1 MQDYIQSLRRAN
13 KTVEDKITEAEGEVD
28 TNPTEAQKQ
37 AGNYKKGHV
46 KIDGYDVTIENPKG
60 SVRSGTDASGKEWSI
75 TMNNTYGYIRGT
87 EGVDGDHID
96 VFFSD
101 NPSQGDV
108 FVIDQVNKDGSFD
121 EHKVMYGFSSEE
133 EARQAYLSNYEEG
146 WQGLGAITHVTKEEF
161 KKWVDSSHRK
171 TKPFAEYKN
180 VKVEGAQNG
189 KAGENANEPTVLRLN
204 GEEKSVVDIENTV
217 MEHVQR
223 IIDEGGFDAE
233 IVGVKVIGSYMR
245 GEQTSESDLDVLV
258 EYKGKAKEDVLFNA
272 IAEEGLEING
282 VNVDINP
289 ITKGKSGTI
298 EEFIK
303 RNAGFSK
310 VAKAEGAEV
319 NTEVYSPQT
328 WDESSSLEDVEAR
341 LKLLEDVFYH
351 PWEEQS
357 KKAFPDA
364 EQFHAEAKALIDKYG
379 GNDKVPKEEQDALAA
394 KYADYVGLQDAMR
407 EEIYALRELRDK
419 LEANMEREKLEETKQ
434 QKIAEQLAKYNGY
447 LRGRGS
453 LQASSI
459 ERNLSKKMKID
470 GEVATVAEFIERWL
484 ADGSLNVS
492 TRNYKPQI
500 NRRRWNQM
508 SGQEQSAWEAS
519 HDKLKTE
526 YLVND
531 YELGKTAYDYAK
543 WLLSERGKG
552 KLDNGDVEQR
562 RTNVNKD
569 GLVVDAEGNPLTLY
583 HGTPNDVELASLEM
597 GHTRDGEEVPARFNG
612 NGISFTPDRTV
623 AVEYSTNKGGEGK
636 VFSVNVTLKKPYF
649 TVGVANF
656 TPEESVAFT
665 EKLIAQGYDGI
676 INYSSQAMR
685 DSGALPNEVIVFD
698 IKSVEQTDDTDGKT
712 DSQGNPLNAD
722 GTLKLEKIG
731 SIDELTDED
740 FSNPTRNVEL
750 PALPKNVN
758 EAIGANGK
766 PVIIKKNIFE
776 KNKSSHKDLT
786 SDDSRKIL
794 SDVLYNPNLYGQN
807 QKATRPY
814 NWILV
819 HLADKNEAVVVEVN
833 DNKDNIEIINWHYL
847 TDKTLEQKKRQAV
860 KEGSLIL
867 TLESAAGNTLNDL
880 SSADKGTNNSANS
893 QKKDVKNDAEE
904 KKEQKSDTATKDETK
919 QETPKEE
926 DIETLIDKLG
936 EESTKAET
944 GKTTPKYNEIVSK
957 IRKIVKT
964 LPIHY
969 IITKK
974 QESANVS
981 SIFNDELRRIDEEFR
996 ESGIMSIERFRQL
1009 TTGIKEKAKKKAFKL
1024 ADYIA
1029 DKKSNYTV
1037 LQGIYHDPDGYA
1049 VATDAHILVAIKENV
1064 DEKTSGKI
1072 IKPDGTEIDAEYL
1085 HWKSIIRTD
1094 GEEQAV
1100 DFNKLLD
1107 FILGVKEEIKGLS
1120 KADRGNFDVVLRFPN
1135 GTIIPFDLNL
1145 LEKFAILAINIGANS
1160 INVKDANSSI
1170 IAKSDKGYVLLM
1182 PMRLNSVSDYYD
1194 FYPER
1199 LPYGYAIQEPSAEN
1213 RDNTKNATSKATD
1226 NDPLA
1231 EIEDKETYVEKNNKK
1246 GGEVKKKGEKAGNDA
1261 LEDTLNN
1268 KKPTEATQQEKI
1280 EDVGEK
1286 IGGARKDMAG
1296 EYKKRAE
1303 EDLAKSTSEL
1313 EEFISKTPIS
1323 KIFNFDFKK
1332 LREQGMSNEVVSF
1345 IKICKQAIPAKP
1357 RNLYKLKKWVSG
1369 TLSIYEMCL
1378 KANTNWDRIKE
1389 LIDNTR
1395 VGNIYQA
1402 YMAVGGFD
1410 SGLELNE
1417 AVLHQLGKETYAYR
1431 YGEKISLEGKWRV
1444 ENAGAFDGI
1453 YDTKEEAIEALK
1465 KFAGKN
1471 AIKPDT
1477 KQIKFVV
1484 YRRREDNIC
1493 YITPK
1498 GKSDVIIQDG
1508 FKTATEA
1515 FDYIREHQAE
1525 MEERYRTLMSDTKVE
1540 FAENRERKGRDYRRD
1555 KNISAQEFME
1565 AFGFRGVE
1573 FGNWTNQ
1580 EDRQKSIN
1588 NAYDA
1593 LMDLAEVL
1601 GVSPRALS
1609 LNGKLGMA
1617 FGARGTGKFNAHYE
1631 PDKVVINLTKT
1642 KGAGSLA
1649 HEWFHALDHYFA
1661 TLGKAGSMAFA
1672 TNLFNLLPERVH
1684 RRTDKQGN
1692 YKYYNYRG
1700 TELSE
1705 EEVIKAF
1712 EANGVR
1718 REMVEAWY
1726 YLMDKI
1732 RKSDYNKRSNAYSG
1746 LHKDNYWTE
1755 PTELG
1760 ARAFSKWV
1768 ENELSKRN
1776 AINDYL
1782 ANNPALFAEN
1792 VDETERKYA
1801 PYPFDT
1807 DAEWMEDAFGNLFQT
1822 MEQKTDDA
1830 TGNVILYQKSDGTV
1844 EKLSTEEEALRDE
1857 LVGVLKQ
1864 AGIEV
1869 ITDNE
1874 QAQKVLDEANTDD
1887 MRQQKAPDVRFF
1899 RTTDGHAYGFTYKG
1913 KVYIDA
1919 NSATAETPIHEYSHL
1934 WASAFRKS
1942 NPKEWANIVELMK
1955 GTPIWEEVKK
1965 KYPELTTDDEVADE
1979 VLAHYSGRRGAE
1991 RLRAEQKKVTDSDK
2005 SILDKASAVSAIENV
2020 KQALKRFWKGVADWL
2035 NIHFTSAED
2044 VADKVLADML
2054 NGVNPTLNAIKE
2066 EENAIIAKAK
2076 ANGTY
2081 MKAPNGNPTNLNEKQ
2096 WVQVRTKAFKNWF
2109 GDWEKAARIEK
2120 LRKSESASITGKEI
2134 EPSEDLK
2141 QYKKNALEYGKTLRG
2156 EYTNK
2161 DTGETI
2167 SLTGGN
2173 KRGGIREILQH
2184 DYKDVPHL
2192 QSIAAIPQIIEN
2204 AVFIDELPND
2214 DMVKYAGVKSF
2225 RYYVCGLK
2233 IGGENYTVKAVVA
2246 VQSNGTRYYDH
2257 KLSEIEKGELL
2268 SIIPTIQK
2276 AGIENNLPSFV
2287 GKDTRLFS
2295 ILQTNSSK
2303 VVDENGEPLVV
2314 YHGSGD
2320 TFTIFSPQSEWHGN
2334 FFSSE
2339 RSVAESY
2346 SPTADNVI
2354 FEERKRPFVDVK
2366 FKDGRIERQYY
2377 DLGGIYNVYLN
2388 INKPLVVDCK
2398 GKNWNDIHFKGIKT
2412 TTDHISDYALKQ
2424 GYDGVIFINLIDGA
2438 HRGLES
2444 SNSFVAFNS
2453 NQVKSAIENIGTFDS
2468 ENPDIRYQFVG
2479 ESSAYKAKDGSTMT
2493 WRSLLSEEGKQ
2504 GISEKKDGD
2513 GSFDPTSVR
2522 LRKLDAGETCH
2533 VERRY
2538 VENGM
2543 FDFTGKDK
2551 VESVDDVA
2559 YIFRQL
2565 ENAAVEN
2572 SFMVLVKDGKPTV
2585 IHLAMGA
2592 YTSTMA
2598 PFEHAFVAYSKLN
2611 PDEVYFVHNHPSG
2624 TLKASQQDQ
2633 ATLDRMKKVFG
2644 DDVVNPGIIIDTTS
2658 GKYGIFDG
2666 MNNIQQ
2672 KMPVVQEGAVPIKV
2686 YNFSKQVFAKDW
2698 NPMNA
2703 FKIKSDDDVATFV
2716 SSHRLGEHKKMS
2728 LLVLGNDNSVVANL
2742 FLPFTRIGDL
2752 DNVREACNLMSDYIH
2767 QCGGVCGLLYGN
2779 YDYTIDEN
2787 RLISN
2792 ISSRMKELGTRLLDV
2807 IHVEHSAQNVGL
2819 VYEPGASDKE
2829 LMDAE
2834 NVSDDTM
2841 YRIREDEP
2849 PTNTGIGYKVF
2860 VLKDGKLYPP
2870 MVANP
2875 NGEATPV
2882 GVWLDAD
2889 AAPIVGETKTGRS
2902 QVKAGG
2908 KGTQGGSGTLSYRPG
2923 WHLGEIPYALQFNR
2937 NDENGERTLF
2947 PANFVWAEVEYAN
2960 DVDYQEE
2967 AMSYGY
2973 NQNGKFRHS
2982 YAGLPRVPV
2991 NGAYTYRTNPNP
3003 ETDPWIITG
3012 AMKVNRLL
3020 TPTEVDE
3027 MVKAAGR
3034 EPQRRQGGAVTDA
3047 EIEALNEEINNAN
3060 RDANEDINE
3069 VNDRFNEELGRLTEE
3084 NKDKVVL
3091 SLGSPSAVLLSAG
3104 IEDKPMKLYGN
3115 KVIKKMKKHGFTLGE
3130 LKDLPRAVADPI
3142 AVFDNI
3148 GREGN
3153 RSILTELRTKQGN
3166 FLVTVDLGKDA
3177 DIDFN
3182 IISSVFGKGDNNIA
3196 DWINKGFATYINK
3209 EKALAFLS
3217 HPSAPIAAAAANAEL
3232 DSAAKV
3238 VQNFENPSIDEEKIS
3253 PNRITLRKQMTDR
3266 VKELAERLII

>member
-1 MQDYIQSLRRAN
+1 M
-13 KTVEDKITEAEGEVD
+13 
-28 TNPTEAQKQ
+28 
-37 AGNYKKGHV
+37 
-46 KIDGYDVTIENPKG
+46 
-60 SVRSGTDASGKEWSI
+60 
-75 TMNNTYGYIRGT
+75 
-87 EGVDGDHID
+87 
-96 VFFSD
+96 
-101 NPSQGDV
+101 
-108 FVIDQVNKDGSFD
+108 
-121 EHKVMYGFSSEE
+121 
-133 EARQAYLSNYEEG
+133 
-146 WQGLGAITHVTKEEF
+146 
-161 KKWVDSSHRK
+161 
-171 TKPFAEYKN
+171 
-180 VKVEGAQNG
+180 
-189 KAGENANEPTVLRLN
+189 
-204 GEEKSVVDIENTV
+204 
-217 MEHVQR
+217 
-223 IIDEGGFDAE
+223 
-233 IVGVKVIGSYMR
+233 
-245 GEQTSESDLDVLV
+245 
-258 EYKGKAKEDVLFNA
+258 
-272 IAEEGLEING
+272 
-282 VNVDINP
+282 
-289 ITKGKSGTI
+289 
-298 EEFIK
+298 
-303 RNAGFSK
+303 
-310 VAKAEGAEV
+310 

-328 WDESSSLEDVEAR
+328 WDESSSLEDVETR
-341 LKLLEDVFYH
+341 LKLLEDIFYY
-351 PWEEQS
+351 PMGEQS

-364 EQFHAEAKALIDKYG
+364 DNIHADVKALIDKYG
-379 GNDKVPKEEQDALAA
+379 GKDKVPKEEQDALSA
-394 KYADYVGLQDAMR
+394 KYADYLELQDAMR

-434 QKIAEQLAKYNGY
+434 QKITEQLAKYNGY
-447 LRGRGS
+447 LRGRGN

-500 NRRRWNQM
+500 NRRRWNRM

-543 WLLSERGKG
+543 WLLSERGKADSQEQSMTGAFGPIYTQFKG
-552 KLDNGDVEQR
+552 KAKEAIAFLLEKKDGEAIAALHHKDIGDIDLVWGKEGTGKSDGYGLAKLAKYHPEVLDNLQEIMDDMVV
-562 RTNVNKD
+562 TNRSENRVQ
-569 GLVVDAEGNPLTLY
+569 LESETHQASVRLTWD
-583 HGTPNDVELASLEM
+583 NE
-597 GHTRDGEEVPARFNG
+597 
-612 NGISFTPDRTV
+612 
-623 AVEYSTNKGGEGK
+623 
-636 VFSVNVTLKKPYF
+636 KKNWLL
-649 TVGVANF
+649 T
-656 TPEESVAFT
+656 AF
-665 EKLIAQGYDGI
+665 EKK
-676 INYSSQAMR
+676 NS
-685 DSGALPNEVIVFD
+685 ALDNT
-698 IKSVEQTDDTDGKT
+698 TDTGKT
-712 DSQGNPLNAD
+712 SERGKRNDTATPQSTVSDSKGN
-722 GTLKLEKIG
+722 
-731 SIDELTDED
+731 
-740 FSNPTRNVEL
+740 
-750 PALPKNVN
+750 
-758 EAIGANGK
+758 
-766 PVIIKKNIFE
+766 
-776 KNKSSHKDLT
+776 
-786 SDDSRKIL
+786 
-794 SDVLYNPNLYGQN
+794 
-807 QKATRPY
+807 
-814 NWILV
+814 
-819 HLADKNEAVVVEVN
+819 
-833 DNKDNIEIINWHYL
+833 
-847 TDKTLEQKKRQAV
+847 
-860 KEGSLIL
+860 
-867 TLESAAGNTLNDL
+867 
-880 SSADKGTNNSANS
+880 NNSANS
-893 QKKDVKNDAEE
+893 QKKDVKKDAED

-926 DIETLIDKLG
+926 DIESLIDKLG
-936 EESTKAET
+936 EESVKTEST
-944 GKTTPKYNEIVSK
+944 GKRTPKYNEIVSK
-957 IRKIVKT
+957 IEKIVKT

-974 QESANVS
+974 QESAHVS
-981 SIFNDELRRIDEEFR
+981 SIFNDELRRIDEEF
-996 ESGIMSIERFRQL
+996 EAYGKLSIERFRQL

-1029 DKKSNYTV
+1029 DKKSNYKA

-1049 VATDAHILVAIKENV
+1049 VASDTHILVAIKEDV

-1072 IKPDGTEIDAEYL
+1072 IKPDGTVIDVIEINGIEEHAKYPK
-1085 HWKSIIRTD
+1085 WKTIIRTD
-1094 GEEQAV
+1094 GWEQAV

-1120 KADRGNFDVVLRFPN
+1120 KADREQFDVVLRFSN
-1135 GTIIPFDLNL
+1135 GTIIPFDLNP
-1145 LEKFAILAINIGANS
+1145 LEKFANAAINIGANS

-1170 IAKSDKGYVLLM
+1170 IAKSDNGYVLLM
-1182 PMRLNSVSDYYD
+1182 PVRLNSVSDYYD

-1199 LPYGYAIQEPSAEN
+1199 LPYGYAIQDSSAEN
-1213 RDNTKNATSKATD
+1213 QDNIKKATSKATD

-1246 GGEVKKKGEKAGNDA
+1246 GGEVKRKGEKAGNDA

-1268 KKPTEATQQEKI
+1268 KKPTETTQTEKI

-1296 EYKKRAE
+1296 EYKRRAE

-1417 AVLHQLGKETYAYR
+1417 AALHQLGKEIYAYR

-1498 GKSDVIIQDG
+1498 GKPDVIIQDG
-1508 FKTATEA
+1508 FKTSTEA
-1515 FDYIREHQAE
+1515 FNYIKEHQAE

-1540 FAENRERKGRDYRRD
+1540 FAENRERKGRDYRRG

-1601 GVSPRALS
+1601 GVPPRALS

-1617 FGARGTGKFNAHYE
+1617 FGARGKGKFNAHYE

-1792 VDETERKYA
+1792 VDDTVRKYK

-1822 MEQKTDDA
+1822 MEQKTDEA
-1830 TGNVILYQKSDGTV
+1830 TGNVMLYQKSDGTV

-1874 QAQKVLDEANTDD
+1874 QAQKVLDEANGDD

-1913 KVYIDA
+1913 KVYIDTK
-1919 NSATAETPIHEYSHL
+1919 SATAETPIHEYSHL
-1934 WASAFRKS
+1934 WASAVRKS

-1955 GTPIWEEVKK
+1955 GTPIWEEVNK
-1965 KYPELTTDDEVADE
+1965 KYPELTTDDEIADE

-2066 EENAIIAKAK
+2066 EEDAIIAKAK

-2120 LRKSESASITGKEI
+2120 LKGSKPIEITGDEI
-2134 EPSEDLK
+2134 TQSQDLK
-2141 QYKKNALEYGKTLRG
+2141 EYKKNALEYGKSLRG
-2156 EYTNK
+2156 EYINDDTNTK
-2161 DTGETI
+2161 IEVNAQSI
-2167 SLTGGN
+2167 
-2173 KRGGIREILQH
+2173 KEVLQH
-2184 DYKDVPHL
+2184 DYKDKEQL
-2192 QSIAAIPQIIEN
+2192 QSIAAIPQIIKN
-2204 AVFIDELPND
+2204 GIFIVSLPNED
-2214 DMVKYAGVKSF
+2214 VKRNVNVKEYQ
-2225 RYYVCGLK
+2225 YYVSGLR
-2233 IGGENYTVKAVVA
+2233 IDNVDYTIKSVIAIDN
-2246 VQSNGTRYYDH
+2246 NGNRYYDH
-2257 KLSEIEKGELL
+2257 KLTEIEKGKLLDELDRITNPSNQENFTL
-2268 SIIPTIQK
+2268 S
-2276 AGIENNLPSFV
+2276 GY
-2287 GKDTRLFS
+2287 KDTRLFS

-2314 YHGSGD
+2314 YHGTSND
-2320 TFTIFSPQSEWHGN
+2320 FYTFDINKLGSATGNKGWYGAGFYFTPDEKSARGYASNSITLDKLDLSEDDKKH
-2334 FFSSE
+2334 
-2339 RSVAESY
+2339 
-2346 SPTADNVI
+2346 
-2354 FEERKRPFVDVK
+2354 
-2366 FKDGRIERQYY
+2366 
-2377 DLGGIYNVYLN
+2377 YLN
-2388 INKPLVVDCK
+2388 YIKYSGTEKEYDYLSMYERYLNAKEKAIRVIPAFL
-2398 GKNWNDIHFKGIKT
+2398 NIKT
-2412 TTDHISDYALKQ
+2412 PHYETRIMNFGEFYKGAEGT
-2424 GYDGVIFINLIDGA
+2424 DGVIATIDIKGKPQIY
-2438 HRGLES
+2438 EIK
-2444 SNSFVAFNS
+2444 VTDPT
-2453 NQVKSAIENIGTFDS
+2453 QIKSATENIGTFDS
-2468 ENPDIRYQFVG
+2468 ENPDIRYSKFGGNSGYVG
-2479 ESSAYKAKDGSTMT
+2479 YSMSKRAAQARADGRYPKTDFKKEYDITDKSFKTLVDLGYIDDSEWHHTSKFGNRTTFYGWDSEEAYDAYERNKKDIDALTKEYDKLLKDVETEQWEILAENTPIKGYRLKDLDDWNVRNDVDYIFREKAYNQ
-2493 WRSLLSEEGKQ
+2493 LQEEGKDPNNKEDLNARIEELKNTEE
-2504 GISEKKDGD
+2504 GKKYEELL
-2513 GSFDPTSVR
+2513 TKR
-2522 LRKLDAGETCH
+2522 EELKKAKQ
-2533 VERRY
+2533 ER
-2538 VENGM
+2538 EQ
-2543 FDFTGKDK
+2543 KA
-2551 VESVDDVA
+2551 ES
-2559 YIFRQL
+2559 I
-2565 ENAAVEN
+2565 
-2572 SFMVLVKDGKPTV
+2572 
-2585 IHLAMGA
+2585 
-2592 YTSTMA
+2592 
-2598 PFEHAFVAYSKLN
+2598 
-2611 PDEVYFVHNHPSG
+2611 
-2624 TLKASQQDQ
+2624 KAD
-2633 ATLDRMKKVFG
+2633 
-2644 DDVVNPGIIIDTTS
+2644 I
-2658 GKYGIFDG
+2658 
-2666 MNNIQQ
+2666 
-2672 KMPVVQEGAVPIKV
+2672 E
-2686 YNFSKQVFAKDW
+2686 
-2698 NPMNA
+2698 
-2703 FKIKSDDDVATFV
+2703 
-2716 SSHRLGEHKKMS
+2716 
-2728 LLVLGNDNSVVANL
+2728 
-2742 FLPFTRIGDL
+2742 
-2752 DNVREACNLMSDYIH
+2752 
-2767 QCGGVCGLLYGN
+2767 
-2779 YDYTIDEN
+2779 
-2787 RLISN
+2787 
-2792 ISSRMKELGTRLLDV
+2792 
-2807 IHVEHSAQNVGL
+2807 
-2819 VYEPGASDKE
+2819 E

-2947 PANFVWAEVEYAN
+2947 SANFVWAEVEYAN

-2967 AMSYGY
+2967 AMSYGF

-3034 EPQRRQGGAVTDA
+3034 EPQRRQEGAVTDA

-3060 RDANEDINE
+3060 RDAKEDINE
-3069 VNDRFNEELGRLTEE
+3069 VNDRFNEELQQQIDGTLP
-3084 NKDKVVL
+3084 KGHIYKM
-3091 SLGSPSAVLLSAG
+3091 GMPSKILLSAG
-3104 IEDKPMKLYGN
+3104 VPNMPIEMSSTRLEEKSKQENHPFE
-3115 KVIKKMKKHGFTLGE
+3115 ISE
-3130 LKDLPRAVADPI
+3130 LKNLVKELQSPI
-3142 AVFDNI
+3142 AVF
-3148 GREGN
+3148 EYGN
-3153 RSILTELRTKQGN
+3153 NAKNVIISIDYQGKQ
-3166 FLVTVDLGKDA
+3166 FLVGIHFNQNRDGIEVSSIRGIFPKTNAKWLNWIVQGKA
-3177 DIDFN
+3177 D
-3182 IISSVFGKGDNNIA
+3182 
-3196 DWINKGFATYINK
+3196 YLNK
-3209 EKALAFLS
+3209 EKIQALIDKQRTNLADVEYLD
-3217 HPSAPIAAAAANAEL
+3217 L
-3232 DSAAKV
+3232 DSVAKI
-3238 VQNFENPSIDEEKIS
+3238 VQNFENPSIDEEKNS
-3253 PNRITLRKQMTDR
+3253 PNRITLRKQMAER
-3266 VKELAERLII
+3266 VKELAEKLNLNNVEIVTNTSQLTGKQKRAKGFFNVKTGKITIVIPNNASIADVEQTLLHEAVAHYGLRQLFGTEFNTFLDNVFNNDMLIFQKLLIKCLLSLPII

>member
-1 MQDYIQSLRRAN
+1 MVCRTTFLRKKAMNLSDDKDITQSSNLQENQHKTDKKSDEVQQEDNTEEERNKIKMIAASFANETPEEAVAFDRQVPKMTDAELLAYMKEDGNGDVNKAHHPSVYDEYDYRHIGEVLEAHDKHLKQLTDNNTTLEQAEEMLANLFNDEDRLATNERTELFGQEEALQDYIQSLRRAN
-13 KTVEDKITEAEGEVD
+13 KTVEEKITEAEGEVD
-28 TNPTEAQKQ
+28 ANPTEAQKQ

-96 VFFSD
+96 VFFSE

-161 KKWVDSSHRK
+161 KKWVESSHRK

-189 KAGENANEPTVLRLN
+189 KSGENANEPTVLRLN
-204 GEEKSVVDIENTV
+204 GEEKSVGDIENTV

-303 RNAGFSK
+303 RNSGFTK

-328 WDESSSLEDVEAR
+328 WDESSSFEDVEAR
-341 LKLLEDVFYH
+341 LKLLEDIFYH
-351 PWEEQS
+351 PWEEQNN
-357 KKAFPDA
+357 KAFPDA

-394 KYADYVGLQDAMR
+394 KYADYLELQDAMR

-419 LEANMEREKLEETKQ
+419 LEASMERKKLEETKQ
-434 QKIAEQLAKYNGY
+434 QKITEQLAKYNGY

-459 ERNLSKKMKID
+459 DRNLSKKMKID

-543 WLLSERGKG
+543 WLLSERGKADSQEQPMTGAFGPIYTQFKG
-552 KLDNGDVEQR
+552 KAKEAIDWLKSKKEGEAAGALHHHSVGDISLVWGDEKSGLAKIVYKHPEVVDNLQDIIDGMEIVQESDNRIKLESNTHFAVVSKEYKGEPREKWLLTAYEKKETSEPANSRMDVES
-562 RTNVNKD
+562 N
-569 GLVVDAEGNPLTLY
+569 L
-583 HGTPNDVELASLEM
+583 
-597 GHTRDGEEVPARFNG
+597 
-612 NGISFTPDRTV
+612 
-623 AVEYSTNKGGEGK
+623 EGK
-636 VFSVNVTLKKPYF
+636 S
-649 TVGVANF
+649 
-656 TPEESVAFT
+656 
-665 EKLIAQGYDGI
+665 
-676 INYSSQAMR
+676 
-685 DSGALPNEVIVFD
+685 
-698 IKSVEQTDDTDGKT
+698 DDT
-712 DSQGNPLNAD
+712 A
-722 GTLKLEKIG
+722 
-731 SIDELTDED
+731 
-740 FSNPTRNVEL
+740 TRQ
-750 PALPKNVN
+750 
-758 EAIGANGK
+758 
-766 PVIIKKNIFE
+766 
-776 KNKSSHKDLT
+776 D
-786 SDDSRKIL
+786 
-794 SDVLYNPNLYGQN
+794 SDVSG
-807 QKATRPY
+807 
-814 NWILV
+814 
-819 HLADKNEAVVVEVN
+819 
-833 DNKDNIEIINWHYL
+833 
-847 TDKTLEQKKRQAV
+847 
-860 KEGSLIL
+860 G
-867 TLESAAGNTLNDL
+867 
-880 SSADKGTNNSANS
+880 KGTNNSANS
-893 QKKDVKNDAEE
+893 QKKDVKKYAEE

-936 EESTKAET
+936 EESVKTEST
-944 GKTTPKYNEIVSK
+944 GKTTPKYNDIVSK

-974 QESANVS
+974 QESELVS

-996 ESGIMSIERFRQL
+996 DYGKLSVERFRQL

-1029 DKKSNYTV
+1029 DKKSNYKA
-1037 LQGIYHDPDGYA
+1037 LQGIYYDPDGYA
-1049 VATDAHILVAIKENV
+1049 VASDSSILVAIKEDV

-1072 IKPDGTEIDAEYL
+1072 IKPDGTVIDVIEINGIEEHAKYPK
-1085 HWKSIIRTD
+1085 WKSIIRTD
-1094 GEEQAV
+1094 GWEQAV

-1120 KADRGNFDVVLRFPN
+1120 KADREQFTVVLRFSN
-1135 GTIIPFDLNL
+1135 GTIIPFDFNQ
-1145 LEKFAILAINIGANS
+1145 LEKFANAAIYIGANS

-1182 PMRLNSVSDYYD
+1182 PVFFNSVSDYYD

-1199 LPYGYAIQEPSAEN
+1199 LPYGYAIQESSAEN
-1213 RDNTKNATSKATD
+1213 QDNIKKATSKATD

-1268 KKPTEATQQEKI
+1268 KKPTETTQTEKI

-1296 EYKKRAE
+1296 EYKRRAE

-1345 IKICKQAIPAKP
+1345 IKISKQAIPAKP
-1357 RNLYKLKKWVSG
+1357 RNIYKLKKWVSG

-1431 YGEKISLEGKWRV
+1431 HGEKISLEGKWRV

-1484 YRRREDNIC
+1484 YRRREDNVC

-1498 GKSDVIIQDG
+1498 GKPDVIIQDG
-1508 FKTATEA
+1508 FKTSTEA
-1515 FDYIREHQAE
+1515 FNYIREHQAE
-1525 MEERYRTLMSDTKVE
+1525 MEERYKTLMSDTKVE
-1540 FAENRERKGRDYRRD
+1540 FAENRDRKGRDYRRG

-1617 FGARGTGKFNAHYE
+1617 FGARGKGKFNAHYE

-1792 VDETERKYA
+1792 VDDTVRKYK

-1822 MEQKTDDA
+1822 MEQKTDEA
-1830 TGNVILYQKSDGTV
+1830 TGNVMLYQKSDGTV
-1844 EKLSTEEEALRDE
+1844 E
-1857 LVGVLKQ
+1857 VL
-1864 AGIEV
+1864 I
-1869 ITDNE
+1869 
-1874 QAQKVLDEANTDD
+1874 
-1887 MRQQKAPDVRFF
+1887 
-1899 RTTDGHAYGFTYKG
+1899 
-1913 KVYIDA
+1913 
-1919 NSATAETPIHEYSHL
+1919 
-1934 WASAFRKS
+1934 
-1942 NPKEWANIVELMK
+1942 
-1955 GTPIWEEVKK
+1955 
-1965 KYPELTTDDEVADE
+1965 
-1979 VLAHYSGRRGAE
+1979 
-1991 RLRAEQKKVTDSDK
+1991 QKK
-2005 SILDKASAVSAIENV
+2005 
-2020 KQALKRFWKGVADWL
+2020 R
-2035 NIHFTSAED
+2035 HFE
-2044 VADKVLADML
+2044 M
-2054 NGVNPTLNAIKE
+2054 
-2066 EENAIIAKAK
+2066 
-2076 ANGTY
+2076 
-2081 MKAPNGNPTNLNEKQ
+2081 NL
-2096 WVQVRTKAFKNWF
+2096 
-2109 GDWEKAARIEK
+2109 
-2120 LRKSESASITGKEI
+2120 
-2134 EPSEDLK
+2134 
-2141 QYKKNALEYGKTLRG
+2141 
-2156 EYTNK
+2156 
-2161 DTGETI
+2161 
-2167 SLTGGN
+2167 
-2173 KRGGIREILQH
+2173 
-2184 DYKDVPHL
+2184 
-2192 QSIAAIPQIIEN
+2192 
-2204 AVFIDELPND
+2204 
-2214 DMVKYAGVKSF
+2214 
-2225 RYYVCGLK
+2225 
-2233 IGGENYTVKAVVA
+2233 
-2246 VQSNGTRYYDH
+2246 
-2257 KLSEIEKGELL
+2257 
-2268 SIIPTIQK
+2268 
-2276 AGIENNLPSFV
+2276 
-2287 GKDTRLFS
+2287 
-2295 ILQTNSSK
+2295 
-2303 VVDENGEPLVV
+2303 
-2314 YHGSGD
+2314 
-2320 TFTIFSPQSEWHGN
+2320 
-2334 FFSSE
+2334 
-2339 RSVAESY
+2339 
-2346 SPTADNVI
+2346 
-2354 FEERKRPFVDVK
+2354 
-2366 FKDGRIERQYY
+2366 
-2377 DLGGIYNVYLN
+2377 
-2388 INKPLVVDCK
+2388 
-2398 GKNWNDIHFKGIKT
+2398 
-2412 TTDHISDYALKQ
+2412 
-2424 GYDGVIFINLIDGA
+2424 
-2438 HRGLES
+2438 
-2444 SNSFVAFNS
+2444 
-2453 NQVKSAIENIGTFDS
+2453 
-2468 ENPDIRYQFVG
+2468 
-2479 ESSAYKAKDGSTMT
+2479 
-2493 WRSLLSEEGKQ
+2493 
-2504 GISEKKDGD
+2504 
-2513 GSFDPTSVR
+2513 
-2522 LRKLDAGETCH
+2522 
-2533 VERRY
+2533 
-2538 VENGM
+2538 
-2543 FDFTGKDK
+2543 
-2551 VESVDDVA
+2551 
-2559 YIFRQL
+2559 
-2565 ENAAVEN
+2565 
-2572 SFMVLVKDGKPTV
+2572 
-2585 IHLAMGA
+2585 
-2592 YTSTMA
+2592 
-2598 PFEHAFVAYSKLN
+2598 
-2611 PDEVYFVHNHPSG
+2611 
-2624 TLKASQQDQ
+2624 
-2633 ATLDRMKKVFG
+2633 
-2644 DDVVNPGIIIDTTS
+2644 
-2658 GKYGIFDG
+2658 
-2666 MNNIQQ
+2666 
-2672 KMPVVQEGAVPIKV
+2672 
-2686 YNFSKQVFAKDW
+2686 
-2698 NPMNA
+2698 
-2703 FKIKSDDDVATFV
+2703 
-2716 SSHRLGEHKKMS
+2716 
-2728 LLVLGNDNSVVANL
+2728 
-2742 FLPFTRIGDL
+2742 
-2752 DNVREACNLMSDYIH
+2752 
-2767 QCGGVCGLLYGN
+2767 
-2779 YDYTIDEN
+2779 
-2787 RLISN
+2787 
-2792 ISSRMKELGTRLLDV
+2792 
-2807 IHVEHSAQNVGL
+2807 
-2819 VYEPGASDKE
+2819 
-2829 LMDAE
+2829 
-2834 NVSDDTM
+2834 
-2841 YRIREDEP
+2841 
-2849 PTNTGIGYKVF
+2849 
-2860 VLKDGKLYPP
+2860 
-2870 MVANP
+2870 
-2875 NGEATPV
+2875 
-2882 GVWLDAD
+2882 
-2889 AAPIVGETKTGRS
+2889 
-2902 QVKAGG
+2902 
-2908 KGTQGGSGTLSYRPG
+2908 
-2923 WHLGEIPYALQFNR
+2923 
-2937 NDENGERTLF
+2937 
-2947 PANFVWAEVEYAN
+2947 
-2960 DVDYQEE
+2960 
-2967 AMSYGY
+2967 
-2973 NQNGKFRHS
+2973 
-2982 YAGLPRVPV
+2982 
-2991 NGAYTYRTNPNP
+2991 
-3003 ETDPWIITG
+3003 
-3012 AMKVNRLL
+3012 
-3020 TPTEVDE
+3020 
-3027 MVKAAGR
+3027 
-3034 EPQRRQGGAVTDA
+3034 
-3047 EIEALNEEINNAN
+3047 
-3060 RDANEDINE
+3060 
-3069 VNDRFNEELGRLTEE
+3069 
-3084 NKDKVVL
+3084 
-3091 SLGSPSAVLLSAG
+3091 
-3104 IEDKPMKLYGN
+3104 
-3115 KVIKKMKKHGFTLGE
+3115 
-3130 LKDLPRAVADPI
+3130 
-3142 AVFDNI
+3142 
-3148 GREGN
+3148 
-3153 RSILTELRTKQGN
+3153 
-3166 FLVTVDLGKDA
+3166 
-3177 DIDFN
+3177 
-3182 IISSVFGKGDNNIA
+3182 
-3196 DWINKGFATYINK
+3196 
-3209 EKALAFLS
+3209 
-3217 HPSAPIAAAAANAEL
+3217 
-3232 DSAAKV
+3232 
-3238 VQNFENPSIDEEKIS
+3238 
-3253 PNRITLRKQMTDR
+3253 
-3266 VKELAERLII
+3266 